1 MLFRSVVLG
10 FVIRRSHQP
19 GDALAV
25 DDAPRVAEHGR
36 EFHQPVRTVAAVQVE
51 GESYESRT
59 EHQPHRDTYRRGNAQ
74 KVHRYEEDEYPEQPP
89 GEDEEILSAQA
100 LELDLLADAFVDAV
114 PSYRYRKKERST
126 VAATIKK
133 MQAPNHEDA
142 VFDVSGSPE
151 LSSRSAT
158 LLGLSPLRT
167 VRASFPAYGSSNI
180 VS

>member
-1 MLFRSVVLG
+1 MPNVLLLT
-10 FVIRRSHQP
+10 HLP
-19 GDALAV
+19 KNLY
-25 DDAPRVAEHGR
+25 GR
-36 EFHQPVRTVAAVQVE
+36 T
-51 GESYESRT
+51 
-59 EHQPHRDTYRRGNAQ
+59 
-74 KVHRYEEDEYPEQPP
+74 
-89 GEDEEILSAQA
+89 

-114 PSYRYRKKERST
+114 PGHRYRKKERST

-142 VFDVSGSPE
+142 VLEVSGSPE
-151 LSSRSAT
+151 LSSRSVP